1 MISGRREPKTMNS
14 TNVDQ
19 RMTRGLV
26 VAERLLY
33 VALIVT
39 GLATVIY
46 WLLV

>member
-1 MISGRREPKTMNS
+1 MNS

-26 VAERLLY
+26 VAERLVC
-33 VALIVT
+33 VALFVT
-39 GLATVIY
+39 GLATLIY